1 MRKSSLDLDAI
12 PEKATAWCRD
22 LGLKV
27 EAAFEASG
35 DEEMF
40 PHRLV
45 LKGDDAAW
53 LAANRGQGLDALQYL
68 VHEAQGERDEDK
80 LCYLDA
86 NGMRLFRMREMKAMA
101 EMAAGK
107 ARDLGAYTFQSLT
120 PRERRWVHLT
130 ISRHEDLGTESE
142 GTGTLKALKVFRKA

>member
-1 MRKSSLDLDAI
+1 MRKHSLALDAI
-12 PEKATAWCRD
+12 PEKVTTWCKD

-27 EAAFEASG
+27 DAAFEASG

-45 LKGDDAAW
+45 LKGDDAAH

-68 VHEAQGERDEDK
+68 LQEAQGERDEDK

-86 NGMRLFRMREMKAMA
+86 NGMRLFRMKEMKAMA

-107 ARDLGAYTFQSLT
+107 ARELGAYTFQSLT
-120 PRERRWVHLT
+120 PRERRWVHMS
-130 ISRHEDLGTESE
+130 ISRHPDLGTESE
-142 GTGTLKALKVFRKA
+142 GTGTMKALKVFRR